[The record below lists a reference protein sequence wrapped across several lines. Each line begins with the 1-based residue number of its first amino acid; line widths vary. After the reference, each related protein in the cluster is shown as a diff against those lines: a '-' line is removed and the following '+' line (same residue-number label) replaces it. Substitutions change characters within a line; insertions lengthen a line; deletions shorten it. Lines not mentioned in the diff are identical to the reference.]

1 MAHRDLCSTTRFHV
15 FDETFECGFG
25 VPLGPHAVSRQTH
38 PASAPA
44 CDHSVTILLKS
55 RCRLR
60 PTKSAMDS
68 ERPSRARPV
77 QPDRQRN
84 LGRIKGLLQGAGVVR
99 CKPSRRM
106 GTEMTMEKV
115 STGNTGLDEIL
126 HGGLP
131 ANRLYLLEGAPGSGK
146 TTLALQFLREGVR
159 LGARALYITLSET
172 REELAMVAHSHGFT
186 IDDFDVFEFSSA
198 ADVFGDGRDQ
208 SILHPWEMELGETV
222 RLIQEEVERV
232 QPVRVVFDSLSEM
245 RLLAQDALRYRR
257 QVLALKQFF
266 APLKSTV
273 ILVDDMTG
281 EDKGADAHLHSL
293 CHGVITLE
301 RLTLDFGAARRR
313 LQVQK
318 LRGVDFVAGYHDFT
332 IKRGGL
338 EIYPRLIATD
348 HHADFHG
355 EVTPSGVVELDALF
369 GGGPMRGT
377 STLLTGPAGSGKT
390 TIALQYLD
398 AACRRGEPCTVYE
411 FDERIATLLTRA
423 RAFGLDLQKHI
434 DQGCLKIVQIDPA
447 EISPGEFAARIQ
459 SEVEDRG
466 SRMIVVDSL
475 NGYMAAMPQEQQLIL
490 QMHELL
496 SYLSQ
501 QGVVTFL
508 INPQH
513 GLVGSMSTNL
523 NVSYVADTVLLL
535 RFFEAEGRIRKAI
548 SVIKNRGGAHEDTIR
563 ELRMDAGGIRVGEAL
578 SGFRGILTGT
588 PEYLGQKEPLM
599 EDRPDGA

>member
-1 MAHRDLCSTTRFHV
+1 
-15 FDETFECGFG
+15 
-25 VPLGPHAVSRQTH
+25 
-38 PASAPA
+38 
-44 CDHSVTILLKS
+44 
-55 RCRLR
+55 
-60 PTKSAMDS
+60 
-68 ERPSRARPV
+68 
-77 QPDRQRN
+77 
-84 LGRIKGLLQGAGVVR
+84 
-99 CKPSRRM
+99 
-106 GTEMTMEKV
+106 MTMETV
-115 STGNTGLDEIL
+115 STGNQGLDKIL

-159 LGARALYITLSET
+159 LGERSLYITLSET
-172 REELAMVAHSHGFT
+172 REELAVVAASHGFT
-186 IDDFDVFEFSSA
+186 IDEFDVFELSSA
-198 ADVFGDGRDQ
+198 ADIFGDGRDQ
-208 SILHPWEMELGETV
+208 SVLHPWEMELGETV

-232 QPVRVVFDSLSEM
+232 KPVRVVFDSLSEL
-245 RLLAQDALRYRR
+245 RILAQDPLRYRR

-266 APLKSTV
+266 APRKSTV
-273 ILVDDMTG
+273 LLVDDMTG
-281 EDKGADAHLHSL
+281 EENGSNGHLHSL

-301 RLTLDFGAARRR
+301 RLTLEFGAARRR

-348 HHADFHG
+348 HHAVFHG
-355 EVTPSGVVELDALF
+355 EVTPSGVAELDALF

-411 FDERIATLLTRA
+411 FDERIATLLARA
-423 RAFGLDLQKHI
+423 KAFGLDLQQHI
-434 DQGCLKIVQIDPA
+434 DKGCLKIVQVDPA

-459 SEVEDRG
+459 AEVEDRG
-466 SRMIVVDSL
+466 ARMIVVDSL
-475 NGYMAAMPQEQQLIL
+475 NGYLAAMPQEQQLIL

-508 INPQH
+508 INPQQ
-513 GLVGSMSTNL
+513 GLVGSMATNL

-563 ELRMDAGGIRVGEAL
+563 ELRIDTNGIRVGAAL

-588 PEYLGQKEPLM
+588 PEYVGHQGPLM
-599 EDRPDGA
+599 EERLHGA